1 VSAAATLEVVVLT
14 TPDQEPE
21 RPSIERVAAQ
31 SRGARE
37 ALSIS
42 AELSGAHDGPWQ
54 KDVEHVPLPQDG
66 WHWSISHDAHWS
78 AAIVGRSRVG
88 IDVER
93 IERRRGEMVEAL
105 ISPAERL
112 HLTDPDGVDALVFA
126 RIWTAKEAVLKS
138 FGIGLGIATVESFQI
153 EMRYAAMAIQSGDEE
168 ITFTLFFGFI
178 KLRWGC
184 LF

>member
-112 HLTDPDGVDALVFA
+112 HLTQSALSHQLRA
-126 RIWTAKEAVLKS
+126 LESHYGLAVVRRK
-138 FGIGLGIATVESFQI
+138 GQTVELS
-153 EMRYAAMAIQSGDEE
+153 EAGERLRALAEREGDESAHHSE
-168 ITFTLFFGFI
+168 
-178 KLRWGC
+178 
-184 LF
+184 